1 MTFLQTENL
10 GRRYGERYV
19 LRGIDLSVEKG
30 EVLALIGPTGAGKT
44 TLLRLLNL
52 LDTPSTGS
60 IYLDGADVVDLKS
73 DRLALRRRMAFV
85 QQKPIVFNMS
95 VYDNVACGL
104 RWRGMDG
111 GAIRS
116 KVAHALGL
124 VGLEDCGSRNAR
136 TLSGGETQRVAI
148 ARALVT
154 GPELLLL
161 DEPTA
166 NLDPVSVSK
175 IEEALSRTI
184 AGGDIT
190 IIMST
195 HDMSQGQR
203 LAGRVGVLADGEMLQ
218 IGSPREVFTLPS
230 SREVAEFVGVE
241 NILPGEVIA
250 KEDSLAVIGVE
261 GGVIE
266 AISELGVGEKVYVL
280 VRPEE
285 VTLNLSAQA
294 GSARNSFSG
303 RIEKM
308 ALAGALIRVEVDCGF
323 PLLVLVTKKSVAE
336 MNLTVGKPVH
346 ASFKASAIRTLKR
359 WP

>member
-10 GRRYGERYV
+10 GRKYGERYV
-19 LRGIDLSVEKG
+19 LRGIDLTVERG
-30 EVLALIGPTGAGKT
+30 EVFALIGPTGAGKT

-60 IYLDGADVVDLKS
+60 IYFDGTDVTDIKS
-73 DRLALRRRMAFV
+73 GGLAMRRRMAFV
-85 QQKPIVFNMS
+85 QQKPVVFTMS
-95 VYDNVACGL
+95 VRDNIACGL
-104 RWRGMDG
+104 RWRGVDG
-111 GAIRS
+111 GAIDS
-116 KVAHALGL
+116 KVAEALAL
-124 VGLEDCGSRNAR
+124 VGLEGYGSRSAR

-154 GPELLLL
+154 EPELLLL

-166 NLDPVSVSK
+166 NLDPVSVSR
-175 IEEALSRTI
+175 IEEALSRII
-184 AGGDIT
+184 AGGEIT
-190 IIMST
+190 IVMST

-203 LAGRVGVLADGEMLQ
+203 MARRVGVLADGEMLQ
-218 IGSPREVFTLPS
+218 VGSPREVFTLPRS
-230 SREVAEFVGVE
+230 KEVAEFVGVE
-241 NILPGEVIA
+241 NILPGEVAA
-250 KEDSLAVIGVE
+250 KEDSLAVIGVD

-266 AISELGVGEKVYVL
+266 AISDLGVGEKVYAL

-285 VTLNLSAQA
+285 ITLSLSPQA

-303 RIEKM
+303 RIVKM
-308 ALAGALIRVEVDCGF
+308 ALAGALIRVEVDCCF
-323 PLLVLVTKKSVAE
+323 PLLVLVTKKSAEE

>member
-30 EVLALIGPTGAGKT
+30 EVFALIGPTGSGKT

-52 LDTPSTGS
+52 LDTPSAGS
-60 IYLDGADVVDLKS
+60 IYLDGADVADLKS

-104 RWRGMDG
+104 RWRGVDG
-111 GAIRS
+111 GDIRG
-116 KVAHALGL
+116 KVAQALGM

-175 IEEALSRTI
+175 IEEALSRI
-184 AGGDIT
+184 IVGGEIT
-190 IIMST
+190 TVMTT

-218 IGSPREVFTLPS
+218 VGSPREVFALPS

-241 NILPGEVIA
+241 NILPGEVVA

-266 AISELGVGEKVYVL
+266 AISELGQGEKVYVL

-285 VTLNLSAQA
+285 VTLNLSPQA

-303 RIEKM
+303 RIEKT

-323 PLLVLVTKKSVAE
+323 PLLVLVTKKSVEE

-359 WP
+359 WH